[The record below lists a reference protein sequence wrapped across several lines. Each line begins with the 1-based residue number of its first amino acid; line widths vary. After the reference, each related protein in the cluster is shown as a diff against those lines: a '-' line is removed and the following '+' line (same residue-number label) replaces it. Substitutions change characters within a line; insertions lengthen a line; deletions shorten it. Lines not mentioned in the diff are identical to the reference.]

1 MDGLSGVIVSN
12 TLKFLYID
20 ILEGAI
26 SRRNSRV
33 LSYGR
38 LIGGSDG

>member
-1 MDGLSGVIVSN
+1 MGGLLGVIVSN

-20 ILEGAI
+20 ILEDAI
-26 SRRNSRV
+26 SRRNFRV

-38 LIGGSDG
+38 LIGGSGG